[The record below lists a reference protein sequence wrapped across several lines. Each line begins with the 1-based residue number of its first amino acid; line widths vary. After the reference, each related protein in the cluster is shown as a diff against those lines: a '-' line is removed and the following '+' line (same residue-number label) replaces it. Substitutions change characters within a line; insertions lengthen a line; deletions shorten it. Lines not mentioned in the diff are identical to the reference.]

1 MSKFATPTHTDNFY
15 AEHVGKPF
23 FADLSSFM
31 QSDVATGMELVAEN
45 AVGKFRAALG
55 PTNTATA
62 KAEAPGSI
70 RALFGTD
77 QTRNACHGSA
87 NQADYAREAELFF
100 GKNFAPTAAF
110 NNNTCCII
118 KPHIVQ
124 EGRAG

>member
-1 MSKFATPTHTDNFY
+1 MKANVKFMMVVVYVNDGSNSVWWLKFP
-15 AEHVGKPF
+15 
-23 FADLSSFM
+23 
-31 QSDVATGMELVAEN
+31 EN
-45 AVGKFRAALG
+45 KL
-55 PTNTATA
+55 N
-62 KAEAPGSI
+62 
-70 RALFGTD
+70 